1 VATWD
6 DVRRIT
12 LALPETTE
20 GTSYGNL
27 AWKVKGKAFAWDRP
41 LRASD
46 IAALGPDAP
55 HGAILGVRTDG
66 VEMKEALLKSDPSV
80 FFTIPHFD
88 GFAAVLVRLSKID
101 KHRLRDVLTDAWLV
115 RATPKLASAF
125 LDERRPQ

>member
-1 VATWD
+1 MATWD
-6 DVRRIT
+6 DVRRIA

-66 VEMKEALLKSDPSV
+66 VEMKDALLKSDAAV

-88 GFAAVLVRLSKID
+88 GFAAVLVRLSKVG
-101 KHRLRDVLTDAWLV
+101 KNRLRDVLTDAWLV
-115 RATPKLASAF
+115 RATPKLAKTF
-125 LDERRPQ
+125 LDERRAR

>member
-27 AWKVKGKAFAWDRP
+27 AWKVGGKAFAWDRP

-46 IAALGPDAP
+46 VAALGPAAP

-66 VEMKEALLKSDPSV
+66 LEMKEALLKSDRAI

-101 KHRLRDVLTDAWLV
+101 TIRLRDVLTDAWLV
-115 RATPKLASAF
+115 RATPKLAKAF
-125 LDERRPQ
+125 LDERRA

>member
-1 VATWD
+1 MATWD

-27 AWKVKGKAFAWDRP
+27 AWKVGGKAFAWDRP

-46 IAALGPDAP
+46 VAALGPDAP

-66 VEMKEALLKSDPSV
+66 LEMKEALLKSDRAI

-101 KHRLRDVLTDAWLV
+101 TIRLRDVLTDAWLV
-115 RATPKLASAF
+115 RATPKLAKAF
-125 LDERRPQ
+125 LDERRA

>member
-6 DVRRIT
+6 DVRRIA

-27 AWKVKGKAFAWDRP
+27 AWKVKGKSFAWDRP

-66 VEMKEALLKSDPSV
+66 VEMKEALLKSDPAV

-88 GFAAVLVRLSKID
+88 GFAAVLVRLSKIG
-101 KHRLRDVLTDAWLV
+101 KIRLRDVLIDAWLV
-115 RATPKLASAF
+115 GATPKLAKAF
-125 LDERRPQ
+125 LDERRVQ

>member
-6 DVRRIT
+6 DVRRIA

-46 IAALGPDAP
+46 VAALGPDAP

-66 VEMKEALLKSDPSV
+66 VEMKDALLRSDAGV

-88 GFAAVLVRLSKID
+88 GFAAVLVRLSKIG
-101 KHRLRDVLTDAWLV
+101 KNRLRDVLTDAWLV
-115 RATPKLASAF
+115 RATPKLAKTF
-125 LDERRPQ
+125 LDERRAQ